1 MTKGELLRKL
11 FKNYVSNDDYSFRSV
26 ALEIIADEQ
35 QKQNHALARD
45 LLELLEAKNVT
56 TKKTNRNN
64 LSELPTKQQQSSL
77 IELKQPIHRL
87 TDIILKD
94 KTREQIN
101 RILLEY
107 NKLEVLK
114 VHGLKPKRRIL
125 LCGPPGCG
133 KTLSAEVIATELNLS
148 LLYTRFDAIIS
159 SFLGET
165 ATNLRKVFDH
175 AKSGR
180 WVILFDEFDSIGKS
194 RNSSQDHGE
203 LQRVV
208 NSFLQ
213 MLDTFDEDSII
224 IAATN
229 NPSILDSALWRRF
242 DEVILFERPNLQ
254 EIKLLLSLKLKNFP
268 IDKVNIDEI
277 SKKVQGL
284 SHAEIEWICIDAI
297 KTAIIEDRESVN
309 QDILLVS
316 IKKQKNRKL
325 VQDNKPEV
333 TQCDLSQNNKKE
345 VRHSSH

>member
-1 MTKGELLRKL
+1 MTRGELLRKL
-11 FKNYVSNDDYSFRSV
+11 FKNYVSNDDYSFRAV
-26 ALEIIADEQ
+26 ALEIIAEEQ

-45 LLELLEAKNVT
+45 LLDLLEARDAIP
-56 TKKTNRNN
+56 KKTNGNGF
-64 LSELPTKQQQSSL
+64 SELPKNKQQQFQL
-77 IELKQPIHRL
+77 VELKQPIHRL

-101 RILLEY
+101 RIIAEY
-107 NKLEVLK
+107 NKFEILK

-133 KTLSAEVIATELNLS
+133 KTLSAEVIATELKLP

-159 SFLGET
+159 SYLGET

-194 RNSSQDHGE
+194 RNSPQDHGE

-213 MLDTFDEDSII
+213 ILDNFDEDSII

-242 DEVILFERPNLQ
+242 DEIILLEKPNLK

-268 IDKVNIDEI
+268 IYKVDINEI
-277 SKKVQGL
+277 SKQVRGL
-284 SHAEIEWICIDAI
+284 SHAEIEWICTDAI
-297 KTAIIEDRESVN
+297 KTAILDDREAVN
-309 QDILLVS
+309 QDLLLTS

-325 VQDNKPEV
+325 I
-333 TQCDLSQNNKKE
+333 QNSKTTGK
-345 VRHSSH
+345 RKR